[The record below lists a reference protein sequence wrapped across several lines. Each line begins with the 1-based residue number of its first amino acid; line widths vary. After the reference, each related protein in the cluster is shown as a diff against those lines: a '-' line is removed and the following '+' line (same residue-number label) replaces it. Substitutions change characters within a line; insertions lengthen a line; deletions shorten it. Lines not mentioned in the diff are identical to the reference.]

1 LGRISFSPVFR
12 LFATPYWEILDPK
25 LPQFISFHPG
35 FVGFS
40 GSTNYCAESVGN
52 ADPSL
57 RSG

>member
-40 GSTNYCAESVGN
+40 GST
-52 ADPSL
+52 SL
-57 RSG
+57 TCIRKKRT